1 MTNASVSRSLPNTCV
16 RNWFANK
23 ENGHGREMP
32 VAGPLQRNQL
42 EGQLKAKLD
51 LTRSTRRKDT

>member
-1 MTNASVSRSLPNTCV
+1 VTNSSVTRSLPNTCV

-23 ENGHGREMP
+23 ETGHGLEMP
-32 VAGPLQRNQL
+32 VAGQLQTDQL
-42 EGQLKAKLD
+42 EGHLEAKLD